1 MLADPDHVE
10 PETVREDRLL
20 DDVAHDG
27 VAGQQ
32 VAVGVSGDVAEGV
45 DAELHVHG
53 QLLSN

>member
-10 PETVREDRLL
+10 PETVREGRLL
-20 DDVAHDG
+20 DDVAHNG